1 MPVLR
6 HGSANL
12 SNCLKKIIRIE
23 LKDSMVTIKIYA
35 KSEIPLLI
43 VKRQIYETTYANHF
57 SCMIGYHYQVY
68 GKNKI
73 KVVKSRV
80 SEYMDL

>member
-1 MPVLR
+1 
-6 HGSANL
+6 
-12 SNCLKKIIRIE
+12 
-23 LKDSMVTIKIYA
+23 MVTIKIYA

-57 SCMIGYHYQVY
+57 GCIIGYHYQVY

-73 KVVKSRV
+73 KVLKSRGNE
-80 SEYMDL
+80 SLDL